1 MLEQPFGE
9 IEHTSLS
16 VTKEQR
22 AGMALADELIRDFA
36 DRTLGAYARRAGKT
50 RWCDKSLTVIDNLDR
65 LPRVFPDA
73 QFICLYR
80 EVMDTIAS
88 GLDASPWGF
97 GQYGFEPYVR
107 QSPEN
112 LVGAL
117 ATYWADKV
125 EAELRFEKANP
136 ERCHRVL
143 YEDLATAP
151 ATVLSRLFSF
161 LQLPWDETIME
172 AEGIF
177 GRRKLEWAGDHK
189 IRYSQD
195 FDVSSIG
202 RGWNMPVDIVP
213 RPVRDRIGRLSRQLG
228 YPRPE
233 EGVQNT
239 IDALKVRFKSL
250 KDVPA
255 VSALMKRRLDAVS
268 PLFAERAAVRL
279 AEGSWT
285 RGRAKLG
292 GAVRLVVA
300 DIIADGAGEWV
311 IDFTRAEIKGSE
323 HAAATTVLTDVET
336 LLNIANATCNPGVA
350 LRNGK
355 LQVWSDSLSSPER
368 LLDRLD
374 AVVRLFLPGPS

>member
-1 MLEQPFGE
+1 M
-9 IEHTSLS
+9 
-16 VTKEQR
+16 
-22 AGMALADELIRDFA
+22 ADELIRDFA
-36 DRTLGAYARRAGKT
+36 DRTLGAYARRVGKT

-65 LPRVFPDA
+65 LARAFPDA

-80 EVMDTIAS
+80 EVTDTIAS
-88 GLDASPWGF
+88 ALDACPWGF
-97 GQYGFEPYVR
+97 GQYGFKPYVR
-107 QSPEN
+107 QSPDN

-117 ATYWADKV
+117 GTYWAEKV
-125 EAELRFEKANP
+125 EAELQFEKANP

-143 YEDLATAP
+143 YEDLVTAP

-161 LQLPWDETIME
+161 LKLPWDESLMA

-202 RGWNMPVDIVP
+202 RGWNMPIDIVP

-239 IDALKVRFKSL
+239 IDALKVRFKGL

-255 VSALMKRRLDAVS
+255 VSALMKQRIDAVS
-268 PLFAERAAVRL
+268 PLFAERAAIRL

-285 RGRAKLG
+285 GGRAKLG
-292 GAVRLVVA
+292 GAVKLVLA

-311 IDFTRAEIKGSE
+311 IDFTRGEIKGPE
-323 HAAATTVLTDVET
+323 HPAASTVLTDVDT
-336 LLNIANATCNPGVA
+336 LLNLANGTCNPAVA
-350 LRNGK
+350 LRYGK
-355 LQVWSDSLSSPER
+355 LQVWSDSMSSPER

-374 AVVRLFLPGPS
+374 AVVRLFLPSRS